1 MPRDQP
7 GWHLPFM
14 TETIDIRPLDW
25 RDLPLLHRL
34 RDRGLCF
41 DAKIAHT
48 RGPHPLQ
55 SALLDA
61 ITPGRGELT
70 LVAPDHDGSDLTAI
84 GQLAHT
90 QGEPNAR
97 IVFVGP
103 ASAIEEDHVLHLMD
117 RLAEAVGRRG
127 AHHLIADVDADS
139 RAFEVLR
146 RAGFAVYARQRIWR
160 LDPERAP
167 QPPVDGRWHEKNRS
181 DESSVTR
188 LYHNVVP
195 GLVQQVEPPPG
206 GQGLVHWNEKELH
219 AYLDIARGPLGTWVQ
234 PYLHPAA
241 QDHDLLLAAAF
252 SRLTSES
259 DQPVYLCVRSYQ
271 GWMNDT
277 LARMGLT
284 PRADQAV
291 MVKRLTAK
299 IREAKKLEAMQ
310 LEGTRPEPSA
320 PFVPTQSNADSSTRV
335 DQLTS

>member
-1 MPRDQP
+1 MS
-7 GWHLPFM
+7 
-14 TETIDIRPLDW
+14 ETIDIRPLDW

-48 RGPHPLQ
+48 RGPNPLQ

-61 ITPGRGELT
+61 ITPGRGELM
-70 LVAPDHDGSDLTAI
+70 LVATDHERAGTTAL
-84 GQLAHT
+84 GQIAHT
-90 QGEPNAR
+90 QGQPNAR

-103 ASAIEEDHVLHLMD
+103 AAAIEEDLILHLMD
-117 RLAEAVGRRG
+117 QLAESVGGRG
-127 AHHLIADVDADS
+127 AHHLIADVDADGQ
-139 RAFEVLR
+139 AFAVLR

-160 LDPERAP
+160 LDPGRAP
-167 QPPVDGRWHEKNRS
+167 EPPADGRWHEKTRS

-206 GQGLVHWNEKELH
+206 GQGLVHWSGKEML

-241 QDHDLLLAAAF
+241 QQHDLLLAAAF
-252 SRLTSES
+252 ARLAAEGN
-259 DQPVYLCVRSYQ
+259 QPVFLCVRSYQ

-277 LARMGLT
+277 LPRMGLT
-284 PRADQAV
+284 RRSDQAV

-299 IREAKKLEAMQ
+299 VREARKVEAPT

-320 PFVPTQSNADSSTRV
+320 PFIPTRSNTDSTSRV